1 MGPCPLSF
9 ALKRFLG
16 LGLRA
21 RARGGLEIVAPS
33 LAGISISCGG
43 DHMILKIENA
53 AIKPA
58 VFVYRLAKKFLRKTV
73 VFLAG

>member
-1 MGPCPLSF
+1 MPTVIRTEEVLR
-9 ALKRFLG
+9 ARARA
-16 LGLRA
+16 RA

-33 LAGISISCGG
+33 LAGVSISCGG

-58 VFVYRLAKKFLRKTV
+58 VFVYRLAKKFLQKTV
-73 VFLAG
+73 IFLAG